1 MLLDTPAC
9 SQLSL
14 FHDSALPVNW
24 IHQVREGERGG
35 VHLGMDG
42 RIRRRRRRWRGSGVG
57 RWGMRYRDM
66 EKIDLDAARKAVCAW
81 LDEHQDGTLAQMA
94 EDLKWRYPAYPD
106 EMAVVLRGMMAAE
119 LRRRTRPGSVSAGDV
134 SW

>member
-24 IHQVREGERGG
+24 IRQVREGERGG
-35 VHLGMDG
+35 VRRGMDG
-42 RIRRRRRRWRGSGVG
+42 RIQCRWRRRGSDAGWRA
-57 RWGMRYRDM
+57 MRYRDM

-94 EDLKWRYPAYPD
+94 DDLKWRYPAYPD

-119 LRRRTRPGSVSAGDV
+119 LRRRTGPENVSTG
-134 SW
+134 